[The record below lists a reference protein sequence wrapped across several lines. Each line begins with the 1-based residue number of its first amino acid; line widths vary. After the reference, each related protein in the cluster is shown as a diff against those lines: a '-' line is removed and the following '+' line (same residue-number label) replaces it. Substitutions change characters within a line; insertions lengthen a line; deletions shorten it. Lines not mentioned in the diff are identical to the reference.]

1 MNNRIPSLSSKVLV
15 AMSGGVDS
23 CTAAAMLAEA
33 GHDVVGITMR
43 VVPEHEHRGVFQP
56 CCSAEMAKDAR
67 QVAEQF
73 GFPHYT
79 LNLVENFDRQVI
91 GDFADEYAQGR
102 TPNPCVRCN
111 QRLKFGT
118 LHKKARELGA
128 ERIATGHYVRLAQ
141 RDGRWAVRRAR
152 HAEKDQSYVMA
163 GLSQAQLA
171 MGLFPLGEMTKEET
185 RAKARALGLAAAE
198 TPESQ
203 DICFVP
209 DGDYKAFLR
218 RRLGVPVPGPIV
230 NSRGEVLGEHTG
242 ITDYTIGQRR
252 GLGIA
257 AERPLYVLRI
267 DAARNAVVVGFEEEA
282 FCTRFVAN
290 EVVWSGSAKT
300 EEPFAGFVQIRYH
313 HSAAACTVV
322 PRGRGI
328 EIVFDEPQ
336 RSVTPGQWAVVYDA
350 EGAVLVAG
358 LIREF
363 EGQETRHEITR
374 MDTNELRREFV

>member
-1 MNNRIPSLSSKVLV
+1 MTTEIPNLSSKILV

-23 CTAAAMLAEA
+23 CTAAAMLAEQ

-43 VVPEHEHRGVFQP
+43 VVAEHEHTSSVFQP

-67 QVAEQF
+67 QVADQF

-79 LNLVENFDRQVI
+79 LNLVETFDKQVI

-118 LHKKARELGA
+118 LYKKALELGA
-128 ERIATGHYVRLAQ
+128 ARIATGHYVRLAHE
-141 RDGRWAVRRAR
+141 DGRWAVRRAQ
-152 HAEKDQSYVMA
+152 HLDKDQSYVMA

-209 DGDYKAFLR
+209 DGDYKSFLR
-218 RRLGVPVPGPIV
+218 RRLGAPRPGPIL
-230 NSRGEVLGEHTG
+230 NTRGELLGEHSG

-257 AERPLYVLRI
+257 AERPLYVVRI
-267 DAARNAVVVGFEEEA
+267 DALKNAVVVGFEEEA
-282 FCTRFVAN
+282 FCRSFIAN
-290 EVVWSGSAKT
+290 EVVWSGHDRR

-313 HSAAACTVV
+313 HEAAACTVI
-322 PRGRGI
+322 PRGREL
-328 EIVFDEPQ
+328 EIVLDEPQ

-350 EGAVLVAG
+350 SGRVLVAG
-358 LIREF
+358 LVHEF
-363 EGQETRHEITR
+363 ASAAPQNETADSGIHA
-374 MDTNELRREFV
+374 